1 MLMMTKDI
9 AEECKTVFKDLN
21 DIIRKYV
28 ESGKM
33 KLRDRL
39 KWPFIEKRVT
49 LLRVNLDRL
58 KSTLMLMLEVLKY
71 ARSIIKY
78 IPYSLWGCNRI
89 NLYLDITKLLLAWIE
104 KSLSDSLP
112 SPYPQTLSSLIN
124 CVLTLF
130 SRWPCNKQM
139 SMRYG
144 DTKSFF
150 WLSNMV

>member
-1 MLMMTKDI
+1 MSLLSSVLQQLGSCLEEDEFVKLCKAQTLTTTKDI
-9 AEECKTVFKDLN
+9 AEECKTAFEDLD

-71 ARSIIKY
+71 ARSIVKY
-78 IPYSLWGCNRI
+78 IPYSLWGCNRT
-89 NLYLDITKLLLAWIE
+89 NLYLDMTELLLAWIE

-112 SPYPQTLSSLIN
+112 SPCP
-124 CVLTLF
+124 
-130 SRWPCNKQM
+130 
-139 SMRYG
+139 
-144 DTKSFF
+144 
-150 WLSNMV
+150 